1 MTIFRDLRVALRAL
15 RRSPGFSAAAVLV
28 LALGIGANTAIF
40 SVVRAVLLQPLPY
53 REPGRL
59 VWVWATRVDRDKAF
73 YSIPNF
79 QDTRA
84 ALRGFEELA
93 GFTPW
98 GPTLTGEGEPER
110 LSAVRVT
117 GNAFSTLGTSAI
129 LGRALGHSDA
139 EPEAARVAVISHG
152 LWKRRFGA
160 DPGVLGRTLVLNGES
175 FAVVGVLPPRFLFPG
190 ADDAEVAVPVSLA
203 GDPRHTERGSNFL
216 RVFGRVQPG
225 VEPPQVASE
234 LAAITETL
242 RQRYPAENG
251 KLTRPRVLRLTDEIV
266 GGSRPTLW
274 ILSGAVVLLLLV
286 ACANLAALTLV
297 RGHGRRH
304 EMAIRKALGASR
316 GRLVTPVFLEA
327 AVLAAAGGAA
337 AVALAPFAVKAL
349 LALAPTSLPRAG
361 DAAIDAGVLAFT
373 AAAAMA
379 CALLCSLAP
388 AALAANVPAIGNLG
402 RYGDTVGRRIGPR
415 RAFVLAQVALSLTL
429 LSAAGLLSK
438 SFARLLAVDPGF
450 SPENVL
456 AVRATL
462 SKTTYPDPE
471 SARRFFQNV
480 RLRLESLPGVASAGA
495 TSVLPLS
502 AMNAR
507 MDFSIAGRPESDP
520 SRKPGAQNRWV
531 DPGFFTTLG
540 IPVRRGR
547 DFTDRDNASAPG
559 VVILDEALARALF
572 PGVDPVGSRLILE
585 DAVSETRE
593 AEIVGVVGS
602 VKHFSL
608 EEDAPGTLYAP
619 IAQIPANMLS
629 NLLNN
634 ANLVTR
640 TSIDPLAA
648 APEVRRAIREVD
660 PDVPTG
666 SVRTM
671 GDVRGAALAGRRFL
685 ALLFAL
691 FAVFAAVLAG
701 IGLYGTLAEMVAQE
715 LRAIGIRMA
724 LGASRAD
731 ILRHVAGRGVA
742 LTAAGIAAGLALA
755 IPVSRLLSSSLFA
768 VSPAD
773 PQAYGFAAI
782 LLLAIAAAAYALP
795 ARRATRVDPAA
806 ALRPE

>member
-1 MTIFRDLRVALRAL
+1 MTTLRDLHFALRAL
-15 RRSPGFSAAAVLV
+15 RRAPGFAAAAVLV
-28 LALGIGANTAIF
+28 LAIGIGANTAIF
-40 SVVRAVLLQPLPY
+40 SVVRAVLLKPLPY

-59 VWVWATRVDRDKAF
+59 VWVWSTRVDRDKAF

-79 QDTRA
+79 QDTQA
-84 ALRGFEELA
+84 AARGFEQFA

-98 GPTLTGEGEPER
+98 GPTLSGEGEPER

-117 GNAFSTLGTSAI
+117 GNAFGTLGMSPI
-129 LGRALGHSDA
+129 LGRTLGAADA
-139 EPEAARVAVISHG
+139 EPEASRVAVISQG
-152 LWKRRFGA
+152 LWARRFGS
-160 DPGVLGRTLVLNGES
+160 DPGVLGRMLLLNGEAY
-175 FAVVGVLPPRFLFPG
+175 AVVGVLPREFLFPG
-190 ADDAEVAVPVSLA
+190 ADDAEVAVPVSLTA
-203 GDPRHTERGSNFL
+203 DSRRTERGSNFL
-216 RVFGRVQPG
+216 RVFGRLKPG
-225 VEPPQVASE
+225 VEPSQATSE
-234 LAAITETL
+234 LASITETL
-242 RQRYPAENG
+242 RERFPAENG

-266 GGSRPTLW
+266 GGSRATLW

-316 GRLVTPVFLEA
+316 GRLVAPVFLEA
-327 AVLAAAGGAA
+327 GLLAAAGAA
-337 AVALAPFAVKAL
+337 AALVLARPAVKAL
-349 LALAPTSLPRAG
+349 LAMAPTSIPRAG
-361 DAAIDAGVLAFT
+361 DATIDAGVLAFT
-373 AAAAMA
+373 AAVAVA
-379 CALLCSLAP
+379 CAMLCSLGPAAVAARAP
-388 AALAANVPAIGNLG
+388 AVGSLG
-402 RYGDTVGRRIGPR
+402 RYGSAGAHRIGPR

-438 SFARLLAVDPGF
+438 SFARLLAVNPGF
-450 SPENVL
+450 APENVL

-462 SKTTYPDPE
+462 PKTAYPDPE
-471 SARRFFQNV
+471 SASRFFRNA
-480 RLRLESLPGVASAGA
+480 RARLESLPGVSSAGA

-507 MDFSIAGRPESDP
+507 MDFSVAGRPESDP

-531 DPGFFTTLG
+531 DPGFFSTLG
-540 IPVRRGR
+540 IPLRRGR
-547 DFTDRDNASAPG
+547 TFTEKDDATSPG
-559 VVILDEALARALF
+559 VVIVDEALARALF
-572 PGVDPVGSRLILE
+572 AGADPVGSRLILE
-585 DAVSETRE
+585 DAVGQPRE

-619 IAQIPANMLS
+619 IPQIPANMLS

-666 SVRTM
+666 SLRTM
-671 GDVRGAALAGRRFL
+671 GEVRSAALAGRRFL

-691 FAVFAAVLAG
+691 FSIAAAALAG
-701 IGLYGTLAEMVAQE
+701 IGLYGTLAEMVSQE
-715 LRAIGIRMA
+715 RRAIGIRLA
-724 LGASRAD
+724 LGASPSD
-731 ILRHVAGRGVA
+731 ILRHVAGRGVG
-742 LTAAGIAAGLALA
+742 LTAAGIAAGLAIAAPL
-755 IPVSRLLSSSLFA
+755 SRLISTSLFG
-768 VSPAD
+768 VSPTD
-773 PQAYGFAAI
+773 PQAYGLAAV
-782 LLLAIAAAAYALP
+782 LLLAIAAAACALP
-795 ARRATRVDPAA
+795 ARRASRVDPAA